1 MFEIVGLVRSDTL
14 PHCFMR
20 MWRRGRTLE
29 PGTTPAP
36 MRVLIADDHEVIR
49 KSISSIL
56 QSRADIQ
63 ICGEAANG
71 EEAVSK
77 AKLLQPD
84 LLILDISLPDSSGWE
99 VATAIKRILPEI
111 PILLLSAYGGKQLS
125 DEVKKRGFQG
135 FISKNDAAKTLLGAV
150 DAIVL
155 LKQSFYP
162 AC

>member
-1 MFEIVGLVRSDTL
+1 
-14 PHCFMR
+14 
-20 MWRRGRTLE
+20 
-29 PGTTPAP
+29 
-36 MRVLIADDHEVIR
+36 MRVLIADDNQMIR
-49 KSISSIL
+49 KGISSIL
-56 QSRADIQ
+56 QSRKDIV

-155 LKQSFYP
+155 LKQSFY
-162 AC
+162 CSQ

>member
-1 MFEIVGLVRSDTL
+1 
-14 PHCFMR
+14 
-20 MWRRGRTLE
+20 
-29 PGTTPAP
+29 

-155 LKQSFYP
+155 LKQSFYS
-162 AC
+162 

>member
-1 MFEIVGLVRSDTL
+1 
-14 PHCFMR
+14 
-20 MWRRGRTLE
+20 
-29 PGTTPAP
+29 

-63 ICGEAANG
+63 ICGEATNG

-77 AKLLQPD
+77 TQLLKPD
-84 LLILDISLPDSSGWE
+84 LLILDISLPDSNGWE
-99 VATAIKRILPEI
+99 VATAIKKLLPEM
-111 PILLLSAYGGKQLS
+111 PILLLSAYGGKQLN
-125 DEVKKRGFQG
+125 DEVKKRDFQG

-155 LKQSFYP
+155 LKQSFYS
-162 AC
+162 

>member
-1 MFEIVGLVRSDTL
+1 
-14 PHCFMR
+14 
-20 MWRRGRTLE
+20 
-29 PGTTPAP
+29 
-36 MRVLIADDHEVIR
+36 MRVLIADDHQIIR
-49 KSISSIL
+49 RTISSIL
-56 QSRADIQ
+56 QSRKDIRV
-63 ICGEAANG
+63 CGEAANG

-150 DAIVL
+150 DAIVQ
-155 LKQSFYP
+155 LKQSFY
-162 AC
+162 CSQ

>member
-1 MFEIVGLVRSDTL
+1 
-14 PHCFMR
+14 
-20 MWRRGRTLE
+20 
-29 PGTTPAP
+29 
-36 MRVLIADDHEVIR
+36 MRVLIADDHQIIR
-49 KSISSIL
+49 RSISSIL
-56 QSRADIQ
+56 QSRKDIRV
-63 ICGEAANG
+63 CGEAANG

-111 PILLLSAYGGKQLS
+111 PILLLSAYGGKQLN

-150 DAIVL
+150 DAIVQ
-155 LKQSFYP
+155 LKQSFY
-162 AC
+162 CSQ